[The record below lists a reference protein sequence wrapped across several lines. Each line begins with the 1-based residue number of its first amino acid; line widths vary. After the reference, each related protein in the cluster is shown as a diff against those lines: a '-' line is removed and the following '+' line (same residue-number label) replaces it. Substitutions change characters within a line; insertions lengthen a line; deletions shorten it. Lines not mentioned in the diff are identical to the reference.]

1 MIFKD
6 MIDLAKDLNM
16 KIELTKSKGHKAK
29 GQGQIYSYPKR
40 RPISLAVI
48 KAAIFNI
55 RQKQSYFKKE
65 LIVNLM

>member
-29 GQGQIYSYPKR
+29 GQSQIYSYPKS
-40 RPISLAVI
+40 RPISLTVI

-55 RQKQSYFKKE
+55 R
-65 LIVNLM
+65 